1 VSDAIEIFREH
12 GGQMRMS
19 EALAAGL
26 SRYALYK
33 MLDSGQLERVSRG
46 VYRLSDVPLVS
57 DPDLAVVT
65 GRVPRAVVCL
75 VSALAFH
82 ELTTQVPHAVWIA
95 VPRGADTP
103 RLDHPPLLVHR
114 FAREAYEA
122 GVEEHVLDGV
132 TVRVYGPEKTL
143 ADLFKFR
150 NRIGLDVVLEALD
163 LYLERGRPDVA
174 ALMKYARICRV
185 AQVMRPYLEAK
196 L

>member
-1 VSDAIEIFREH
+1 VSDAEAVFREH

-26 SRYALYK
+26 TRYALYK
-33 MLDSGQLERVSRG
+33 MLDSGQLERISRG
-46 VYRLSDVPLVS
+46 VYRLTDLPSVS
-57 DPDLAVVT
+57 DPDLAVVAV
-65 GRVPRAVVCL
+65 RISKAVVCL

-82 ELTTQVPHAVWIA
+82 GLTTQVPHAVWIA
-95 VPRGADTP
+95 LPRGADTP

-122 GVEEHVLDGV
+122 GVEEHVLDGA
-132 TVRVYGPEKTL
+132 TVQVYGAEKTL

-150 NRIGLDVVLEALD
+150 NRVGLDVVLEALD

-174 ALMKYARICRV
+174 ALMEYARICRV

>member
-1 VSDAIEIFREH
+1 
-12 GGQMRMS
+12 MRMS

-33 MLDSGQLERVSRG
+33 MLDSGQLERISRG
-46 VYRLSDVPLVS
+46 VYRLTDLPSVS
-57 DPDLAVVT
+57 DPDLLVIAV
-65 GRVPRAVVCL
+65 RVPRAVVCL
-75 VSALAFH
+75 VSAIAFH
-82 ELTTQVPHAVWIA
+82 GLTTQVPHAVWIA
-95 VPRGADTP
+95 LPRSAETP

-114 FAREAYEA
+114 FAWEAYEA

-132 TVRVYGPEKTL
+132 TVRVYGPEKSL

-150 NRIGLDVVLEALD
+150 NRVGLDVVLEALD

-174 ALMKYARICRV
+174 VLMQYARICRV